1 MQASTQTRKV
11 KHQRPNL
18 VTAPE
23 LNALIGELKAE
34 MAQLKHQ
41 VSELSATVA
50 GLQQPVLV
58 QQSPRQALRWSAI
71 KAVKDS
77 LKAGTS
83 IEDTKTMLGD
93 SADFQML
100 FQGTDKQQAIEGILK
115 IALIQAGKRS

>member
-41 VSELSATVA
+41 MSELSATVA

-77 LKAGTS
+77 LKGWHFNRGRQDHAGRQCQFSDAVPGYRQT
-83 IEDTKTMLGD
+83 TGY
-93 SADFQML
+93 
-100 FQGTDKQQAIEGILK
+100 
-115 IALIQAGKRS
+115 